1 MAEKS
6 KSKKEHIL
14 IEIAN
19 SISHGIGVILGI
31 IFLLML
37 IIPSA
42 KNGEVLKTI
51 AFSIYGGCFIFMYLM
66 STIYHAIQHKG
77 AKKILRIFDHV
88 SIYYFIAGSFTP
100 IILLLTKGKFRL
112 FFIIL
117 IWAIAIF
124 GTVFK
129 IATYKDYD
137 KLKTISVII
146 YIAMGWLSV
155 FLIKPIVA
163 NTTWKFMLLLV
174 LGGVVYT
181 AGTYFYK
188 SKKFKGNHIIW
199 HFFVLAASII
209 HFIAFYLY
217 IS

>member
-1 MAEKS
+1 MLSKTSSREFFRIEMAN
-6 KSKKEHIL
+6 
-14 IEIAN
+14 A
-19 SISHGIGVILGI
+19 ISHGLGVLLGI

-37 IIPSA
+37 IIPSV
-42 KNGEVLKTI
+42 NSGDVLKTV
-51 AFSIYGGCFIFMYLM
+51 AFSIYGGCFIFLFLM
-66 STIYHAIQHKG
+66 STIYHAVQKEKV
-77 AKKILRIFDHV
+77 KKILRIFDHV

-100 IILLLTKGKFRL
+100 IILLLTRGRFRL

-117 IWAIAIF
+117 IWAIALF

-129 IATYKDYD
+129 IATYKNYD

-188 SKKFKGNHIIW
+188 SKKFKYNHVIW

>member
-1 MAEKS
+1 MLS
-6 KSKKEHIL
+6 KTNSREFFL
-14 IEIAN
+14 IEMAN
-19 SISHGIGVILGI
+19 AISHALGVLLGI

-37 IIPSA
+37 IIPSV
-42 KNGEVLKTI
+42 NSGDILKTV
-51 AFSIYGGCFIFMYLM
+51 AFSIYGGCFIFLFLM
-66 STIYHAIQHKG
+66 STIYHAVQKEKV
-77 AKKILRIFDHV
+77 KKILRIFDHV

-100 IILLLTKGKFRL
+100 IILLLTRGRFRL

-117 IWAIAIF
+117 IWAIALF

-129 IATYKDYD
+129 IATYKNYD

-188 SKKFKGNHIIW
+188 SKKFKYNHVIW

>member
-1 MAEKS
+1 MISKGNSREYFKIEMAN
-6 KSKKEHIL
+6 
-14 IEIAN
+14 A
-19 SISHGIGVILGI
+19 ISHGLGVFLGI

-37 IIPSA
+37 IIPSV
-42 KNGEVLKTI
+42 KSGNVLKVV
-51 AFSIYGGCFIFMYLM
+51 AFSIYGGCFIFLFLM
-66 STIYHAIQHKG
+66 STIYHAVQGEKI
-77 AKKILRIFDHV
+77 KKILRIFDHV

-100 IILLLTKGKFRL
+100 VILLLTRGKFRL

-117 IWAIAIF
+117 IWAIALF

-129 IATYKDYD
+129 ITTYKNYD

>member
-1 MAEKS
+1 MLS
-6 KSKKEHIL
+6 KTNSREFLK

-19 SISHGIGVILGI
+19 SISHALGVLLGI

-37 IIPSA
+37 IIPSV
-42 KNGEVLKTI
+42 KNGNVLKVV
-51 AFSIYGGCFIFMYLM
+51 AFSIYGGCFIFLFLM
-66 STIYHAIQHKG
+66 STIYHAVQKEKV
-77 AKKILRIFDHV
+77 KKILRIFDHV

-100 IILLLTKGKFRL
+100 IILLLTRGRFRL

-117 IWAIAIF
+117 IWAIALF

-129 IATYKDYD
+129 IATYKNYD

-155 FLIKPIVA
+155 FLIKPIVT
-163 NTTWKFMLLLV
+163 NTTWKFMILLV

-181 AGTYFYK
+181 VGTYFYK
-188 SKKFKGNHIIW
+188 SKKFKYNHVIW

>member
-1 MAEKS
+1 MISKGNSREYFKIEMAN
-6 KSKKEHIL
+6 
-14 IEIAN
+14 A
-19 SISHGIGVILGI
+19 ISHGLGIFLGI

-37 IIPSA
+37 IIPSV
-42 KNGEVLKTI
+42 KSGNVLKVV
-51 AFSIYGGCFIFMYLM
+51 AFSIYGGCFIFLFLM
-66 STIYHAIQHKG
+66 STIYHAVQSEKI
-77 AKKILRIFDHV
+77 KKILRIFDHV

-100 IILLLTKGKFRL
+100 VILLLTRGRFRL

-129 IATYKDYD
+129 ITTYKNYD

-155 FLIKPIVA
+155 FLIKPIVT
-163 NTTWKFMLLLV
+163 NTTWKFMFLLV
-174 LGGVVYT
+174 LGGLVYT
-181 AGTYFYK
+181 GGTYFYK
-188 SKKFKGNHIIW
+188 SKRFKYSHVIW

-217 IS
+217 I

>member
-1 MAEKS
+1 MLSKGNSREYFKIEMAN
-6 KSKKEHIL
+6 
-14 IEIAN
+14 A
-19 SISHGIGVILGI
+19 ISHGLGIFLGI

-37 IIPSA
+37 IIPSV
-42 KNGEVLKTI
+42 KSGNVLKI
-51 AFSIYGGCFIFMYLM
+51 VAFSIYGGCFIFLFLM
-66 STIYHAIQHKG
+66 STIYHAVQREKI
-77 AKKILRIFDHV
+77 KKILRIFDHV

-100 IILLLTKGKFRL
+100 VILLLTSGRFRL

-117 IWAIAIF
+117 IWAIALF

-129 IATYKDYD
+129 ITTYKNYD

-155 FLIKPIVA
+155 FLIKPIVT
-163 NTTWKFMLLLV
+163 NTTWKFMFLLV
-174 LGGVVYT
+174 LGGLVYT
-181 AGTYFYK
+181 GGTYFYK
-188 SKKFKGNHIIW
+188 SKRFKYSHVIW

-217 IS
+217 I

>member
-1 MAEKS
+1 MLSKTNSREFFRIEMAN
-6 KSKKEHIL
+6 
-14 IEIAN
+14 A
-19 SISHGIGVILGI
+19 ISHGLGVLLGI

-37 IIPSA
+37 IIPSV
-42 KNGEVLKTI
+42 NSGDVLKTV
-51 AFSIYGGCFIFMYLM
+51 AFSIYGGCFIFLFLM
-66 STIYHAIQHKG
+66 STIYHAVQKEKV
-77 AKKILRIFDHV
+77 KKILRIFDHV

-100 IILLLTKGKFRL
+100 IILLLTRGRFRL

-117 IWAIAIF
+117 IWAIALF

-129 IATYKDYD
+129 IATYKNYD

-188 SKKFKGNHIIW
+188 SKKFKYNHVIW

>member
-1 MAEKS
+1 MISKGNSREYFKIEMAN
-6 KSKKEHIL
+6 
-14 IEIAN
+14 A
-19 SISHGIGVILGI
+19 ISHGLGIFLGI

-37 IIPSA
+37 IIPSV
-42 KNGEVLKTI
+42 KSGNVLKVV
-51 AFSIYGGCFIFMYLM
+51 AFSIYGGCFIFLFLM
-66 STIYHAIQHKG
+66 STIYHAVQGEKI
-77 AKKILRIFDHV
+77 KKILRIFDHV

-100 IILLLTKGKFRL
+100 VILLLTRGRFRL

-117 IWAIAIF
+117 IWAIALF

-129 IATYKDYD
+129 ITTYKNYD

-155 FLIKPIVA
+155 FLIKPIVT
-163 NTTWKFMLLLV
+163 NTTWKFMFLLV
-174 LGGVVYT
+174 LGGLVYT
-181 AGTYFYK
+181 GGTYFYK
-188 SKKFKGNHIIW
+188 SKRLKYSHVIW

-217 IS
+217 I

>member
-1 MAEKS
+1 MLSKTNSREFFRIEMAN
-6 KSKKEHIL
+6 
-14 IEIAN
+14 A
-19 SISHGIGVILGI
+19 ISHALGVLLGI

-37 IIPSA
+37 IIPSV
-42 KNGEVLKTI
+42 NSGDVLKTV
-51 AFSIYGGCFIFMYLM
+51 AFSIYGGCFIFLFLM
-66 STIYHAIQHKG
+66 STIYHAVQKEKV
-77 AKKILRIFDHV
+77 KKILRIFDHV

-100 IILLLTKGKFRL
+100 IILLLTRGRFRL

-117 IWAIAIF
+117 IWAIALF

-129 IATYKDYD
+129 IATYKNYD

-188 SKKFKGNHIIW
+188 SKKFKYNHIIW
-199 HFFVLAASII
+199 HFFVLVASII

>member
-1 MAEKS
+1 MISKGNSREYFKIEMAN
-6 KSKKEHIL
+6 
-14 IEIAN
+14 A
-19 SISHGIGVILGI
+19 ISHGLGVLLGI

-37 IIPSA
+37 IIPSV
-42 KNGEVLKTI
+42 KSGNVLKVV
-51 AFSIYGGCFIFMYLM
+51 AFSIYGGCFIFLFLM
-66 STIYHAIQHKG
+66 STIYHAVQREKI
-77 AKKILRIFDHV
+77 KKILRIFDHV

-100 IILLLTKGKFRL
+100 VILLLTRGRFRL

-117 IWAIAIF
+117 IWAIALF

-129 IATYKDYD
+129 ITTYKNYD

-155 FLIKPIVA
+155 FLIKPIVT
-163 NTTWKFMLLLV
+163 NTTWKFMFLLV
-174 LGGVVYT
+174 LGGLVYT
-181 AGTYFYK
+181 GGTYFYK
-188 SKKFKGNHIIW
+188 SKRFKYSHVIW

-217 IS
+217 I

>member
-1 MAEKS
+1 MLS
-6 KSKKEHIL
+6 KGNSREYFK
-14 IEIAN
+14 IEMAN
-19 SISHGIGVILGI
+19 SISHGLGIFLGI

-37 IIPSA
+37 IIPSV
-42 KNGEVLKTI
+42 KSGNVLKVV
-51 AFSIYGGCFIFMYLM
+51 AFSIYGGCFIFLFLM
-66 STIYHAIQHKG
+66 STIYHSVQREKI
-77 AKKILRIFDHV
+77 KKILRIFDHV

-100 IILLLTKGKFRL
+100 VILLLTSGRFRL

-117 IWAIAIF
+117 IWAIALF

-129 IATYKDYD
+129 ITTYKNYD

-155 FLIKPIVA
+155 FLIKPIVT
-163 NTTWKFMLLLV
+163 NTTWKFMFLLV
-174 LGGVVYT
+174 LGGLVYT
-181 AGTYFYK
+181 GGTYFYK
-188 SKKFKGNHIIW
+188 SKRFKYSHVIW

-217 IS
+217 I

>member
-1 MAEKS
+1 MSEKINS
-6 KSKKEHIL
+6 RENLKL
-14 IEIAN
+14 EIGN
-19 SISHGIGVILGI
+19 SISHGIGVVLGI

-37 IIPSA
+37 IIPEIRIG
-42 KNGEVLKTI
+42 NVEGTV
-51 AFSIYGGCFIFMYLM
+51 AFSIYGGCFILMYLM
-66 STIYHAIQHKG
+66 STIYHAVQHKG

-100 IILLLTKGKFRL
+100 VILYSTRGKFRI
-112 FFIIL
+112 FFLSL
-117 IWAIAIF
+117 IWSIALF

-129 IATYKDYD
+129 IFTYKNYD
-137 KLKTISVII
+137 GLKKISTII

-155 FLIKPIVA
+155 FLIKPILDA
-163 NTTWKFMLLLV
+163 TTWKFMLLLII
-174 LGGVVYT
+174 GGVVYT

-188 SKKFKGNHIIW
+188 SKKFKYHHIIW

-217 IS
+217 I

>member
-1 MAEKS
+1 MISKGNSREYFKIEMAN
-6 KSKKEHIL
+6 
-14 IEIAN
+14 A
-19 SISHGIGVILGI
+19 ISHGLGVFLGI

-37 IIPSA
+37 IIPSV
-42 KNGEVLKTI
+42 KSGNVLKVV
-51 AFSIYGGCFIFMYLM
+51 AFSIYGGCFIFLFLM
-66 STIYHAIQHKG
+66 STIYHAVQREKI
-77 AKKILRIFDHV
+77 KKILRIFDHV

-100 IILLLTKGKFRL
+100 VILLLTRGKFRL

-117 IWAIAIF
+117 IWAIALF

-129 IATYKDYD
+129 ITTYKNYD

-155 FLIKPIVA
+155 FLIKPIVT
-163 NTTWKFMLLLV
+163 NTTWKFMFLLV
-174 LGGVVYT
+174 LGGLVYT
-181 AGTYFYK
+181 GGTYFYK
-188 SKKFKGNHIIW
+188 SKRFKYSHVIW

-217 IS
+217 I

>member
-1 MAEKS
+1 MLSKGNSREYFKIEMAN
-6 KSKKEHIL
+6 
-14 IEIAN
+14 A
-19 SISHGIGVILGI
+19 ISHGLGVLLGI

-37 IIPSA
+37 IIPSV
-42 KNGEVLKTI
+42 KSGNVLKVV
-51 AFSIYGGCFIFMYLM
+51 AFSIYGGCFIFLFLM
-66 STIYHAIQHKG
+66 STIYHAVQREKI
-77 AKKILRIFDHV
+77 KKILRIFDHV

-100 IILLLTKGKFRL
+100 VILLLTRGRFRL

-117 IWAIAIF
+117 IWAIALF

-129 IATYKDYD
+129 ITTYKNYD

-155 FLIKPIVA
+155 FLIKPIVT
-163 NTTWKFMLLLV
+163 NTTWKFMFLLV
-174 LGGVVYT
+174 LGGLVYT
-181 AGTYFYK
+181 GGTYFYK
-188 SKKFKGNHIIW
+188 SKRFKYSHVIW

-217 IS
+217 I

>member
-1 MAEKS
+1 MLSKGNSREYFKIEMAN
-6 KSKKEHIL
+6 
-14 IEIAN
+14 A
-19 SISHGIGVILGI
+19 ISHGLGIFLGI

-37 IIPSA
+37 IIPSV
-42 KNGEVLKTI
+42 KSGNVLKI
-51 AFSIYGGCFIFMYLM
+51 VAFSIYGGCFIFLFLM
-66 STIYHAIQHKG
+66 STIYHAVQREKI
-77 AKKILRIFDHV
+77 KKILRIFDHV

-100 IILLLTKGKFRL
+100 VILLLTSGRFRL

-117 IWAIAIF
+117 IWAIALF

-129 IATYKDYD
+129 ITTYKNYD

-155 FLIKPIVA
+155 FLIKPIVT
-163 NTTWKFMLLLV
+163 NTTWKFMFLLV
-174 LGGVVYT
+174 LGGLVYT
-181 AGTYFYK
+181 GGTYFYK
-188 SKKFKGNHIIW
+188 LKRFKYSHVIW

-217 IS
+217 I

>member
-1 MAEKS
+1 MLSKGNSREYFKIEMAN
-6 KSKKEHIL
+6 
-14 IEIAN
+14 A
-19 SISHGIGVILGI
+19 ISHGLGVFLGI

-37 IIPSA
+37 IISSV
-42 KNGEVLKTI
+42 KSGNVLKVV
-51 AFSIYGGCFIFMYLM
+51 AFSIYGGCFIFLFLM
-66 STIYHAIQHKG
+66 STIYHAVQREKI
-77 AKKILRIFDHV
+77 KKILRIFDHV

-100 IILLLTKGKFRL
+100 VILLLTRGRFRL

-117 IWAIAIF
+117 IWAIALF

-129 IATYKDYD
+129 ITTYKNYD

-155 FLIKPIVA
+155 FLIKPIVT
-163 NTTWKFMLLLV
+163 NTTWKFMFLLV
-174 LGGVVYT
+174 LGGLVYT
-181 AGTYFYK
+181 GGTYFYK
-188 SKKFKGNHIIW
+188 SKRFKYSHVIW

-217 IS
+217 I

>member
-1 MAEKS
+1 MISKGNSREYFKIEMAN
-6 KSKKEHIL
+6 
-14 IEIAN
+14 A
-19 SISHGIGVILGI
+19 ISHGLGVFLGI

-37 IIPSA
+37 IIPSV
-42 KNGEVLKTI
+42 KSGNVLKVV
-51 AFSIYGGCFIFMYLM
+51 AFSIYGGCFIFLFLM
-66 STIYHAIQHKG
+66 STIYHAVQREKI
-77 AKKILRIFDHV
+77 KKILRIFDHV

-100 IILLLTKGKFRL
+100 VILLLTRGRFRL

-117 IWAIAIF
+117 IWAIALF

-129 IATYKDYD
+129 ITTYKNYD

-155 FLIKPIVA
+155 FLIKPIVT
-163 NTTWKFMLLLV
+163 NTTWKFMFLLV
-174 LGGVVYT
+174 LGGLVYT
-181 AGTYFYK
+181 GGTYFYK
-188 SKKFKGNHIIW
+188 SKRFKYSHVIW

-217 IS
+217 I

>member
-1 MAEKS
+1 MLNKTSSREFLK
-6 KSKKEHIL
+6 

-19 SISHGIGVILGI
+19 SISHGLGVILGV

-37 IIPSA
+37 IIPSV
-42 KNGEVLKTI
+42 KNGNVLKVV
-51 AFSIYGGCFIFMYLM
+51 AFSIYGGCFIFLFLM
-66 STIYHAIQHKG
+66 STIYHAVQREKV
-77 AKKILRIFDHV
+77 KKILRIFDHV

-100 IILLLTKGKFRL
+100 IILLLTRGRFRL

-117 IWAIAIF
+117 IWAIALF

-129 IATYKDYD
+129 ITTYKNYD

-188 SKKFKGNHIIW
+188 SKKFKYNHVIW

>member
-6 KSKKEHIL
+6 NSRDFLK

-19 SISHGIGVILGI
+19 SISHGIGVLLGI

-42 KNGEVLKTI
+42 KDGDVLKTV
-51 AFSIYGGCFIFMYLM
+51 AFSIYGGCFIFMFLM
-66 STIYHAIQHKG
+66 STIYHAIQHKK
-77 AKKILRIFDHV
+77 AKQILRIFDHV

-100 IILLLTKGKFRL
+100 VILLLTRGKFRL

-129 IATYKDYD
+129 IATYQKYD

-155 FLIKPIVA
+155 FLIKPIVNNA
-163 NTTWKFMLLLV
+163 TWKFMLLLV
-174 LGGVVYT
+174 IGGLVYT

-188 SKKFKGNHIIW
+188 SKKFKYNHIIW
-199 HFFVLAASII
+199 HFFVLAAAIV
-209 HFIAFYLY
+209 HFVAFYIY

>member
-1 MAEKS
+1 MISKGNSREYFKIEMAN
-6 KSKKEHIL
+6 
-14 IEIAN
+14 A
-19 SISHGIGVILGI
+19 ISHGLGVFLGI

-37 IIPSA
+37 IIPSV
-42 KNGEVLKTI
+42 KSGNVLKVV
-51 AFSIYGGCFIFMYLM
+51 AFSIYGGCFIFLFLM
-66 STIYHAIQHKG
+66 STIYHAVQGEKI
-77 AKKILRIFDHV
+77 KKILRIFDHV

-100 IILLLTKGKFRL
+100 VILLLTRGRFRL

-117 IWAIAIF
+117 IWAIALF

-129 IATYKDYD
+129 ITTYKNYD

>member
-1 MAEKS
+1 MISKGNSREYFKIEMAN
-6 KSKKEHIL
+6 
-14 IEIAN
+14 A
-19 SISHGIGVILGI
+19 ISHGLGIFLGI

-37 IIPSA
+37 IIPSV
-42 KNGEVLKTI
+42 KSGNVLKVV
-51 AFSIYGGCFIFMYLM
+51 AFSIYGGCFIFLFLM
-66 STIYHAIQHKG
+66 STIYHAVQREKI
-77 AKKILRIFDHV
+77 KKILRIFDHV

-100 IILLLTKGKFRL
+100 VILLLTRGRFRL

-129 IATYKDYD
+129 ITTYKNYD

>member
-1 MAEKS
+1 MLSKGNSREYFKIEMAN
-6 KSKKEHIL
+6 
-14 IEIAN
+14 A
-19 SISHGIGVILGI
+19 ISHGLGIFLGI

-37 IIPSA
+37 IIPSV
-42 KNGEVLKTI
+42 NSGNVLKVV
-51 AFSIYGGCFIFMYLM
+51 AFSIYGGCFIFLFLM
-66 STIYHAIQHKG
+66 STIYHAVQREKI
-77 AKKILRIFDHV
+77 KKILRIFDHV

-100 IILLLTKGKFRL
+100 VILLLTSGRFRL

-117 IWAIAIF
+117 IWAIALF

-129 IATYKDYD
+129 ITTYKNYD

-155 FLIKPIVA
+155 FLIKPIVT
-163 NTTWKFMLLLV
+163 NTTWKFMFLLV
-174 LGGVVYT
+174 LGGLVYT
-181 AGTYFYK
+181 GGTYFYK
-188 SKKFKGNHIIW
+188 SKRFKYSHVIW

-217 IS
+217 I

>member
-1 MAEKS
+1 MLSKGNSREYFKIEMAN
-6 KSKKEHIL
+6 
-14 IEIAN
+14 A
-19 SISHGIGVILGI
+19 ISHGLGIFLGI

-37 IIPSA
+37 IIPSV
-42 KNGEVLKTI
+42 KSGNVLKVV
-51 AFSIYGGCFIFMYLM
+51 AFSIYGGCFIFLFLM
-66 STIYHAIQHKG
+66 STIYHAVQSEKI
-77 AKKILRIFDHV
+77 KKILRIFDHV

-100 IILLLTKGKFRL
+100 VILLLTRGRFRL

-117 IWAIAIF
+117 IWAIALF

-129 IATYKDYD
+129 ITTYKNYD

-155 FLIKPIVA
+155 FLIKPIVT
-163 NTTWKFMLLLV
+163 NTTWKFMFLLV
-174 LGGVVYT
+174 LGGLVYT
-181 AGTYFYK
+181 GGTYFYK
-188 SKKFKGNHIIW
+188 SKRFKYSHVIW

-217 IS
+217 I

>member
-1 MAEKS
+1 MLSKTNSREFFRIEMAN
-6 KSKKEHIL
+6 
-14 IEIAN
+14 A
-19 SISHGIGVILGI
+19 ISHALGVLLGI

-37 IIPSA
+37 IIPSV
-42 KNGEVLKTI
+42 NSGDVLKTV
-51 AFSIYGGCFIFMYLM
+51 ALSIYGGCFIFLFLM
-66 STIYHAIQHKG
+66 STIYHAVQREKV
-77 AKKILRIFDHV
+77 KKILRIFDHV

-100 IILLLTKGKFRL
+100 IILLLTRGRFRL

-117 IWAIAIF
+117 IWAIALF

-129 IATYKDYD
+129 IATYKNYD

-163 NTTWKFMLLLV
+163 NTTWKFMILLV

-188 SKKFKGNHIIW
+188 SKKFKYNHVIW

>member
-1 MAEKS
+1 MLSKTNSREHFKIEMAN
-6 KSKKEHIL
+6 
-14 IEIAN
+14 A
-19 SISHGIGVILGI
+19 ISHGLGVLLGI

-37 IIPSA
+37 IIPSV
-42 KNGEVLKTI
+42 NSGDVLKTV
-51 AFSIYGGCFIFMYLM
+51 AFSIYGGCFIFLFLM
-66 STIYHAIQHKG
+66 STIYHAVQREKV
-77 AKKILRIFDHV
+77 KKILRIFDHV

-100 IILLLTKGKFRL
+100 IILLLTRGRFRL

-117 IWAIAIF
+117 IWAIALF

-129 IATYKDYD
+129 IATYKNYD

-155 FLIKPIVA
+155 FLIKPIVT

-188 SKKFKGNHIIW
+188 SKKFKYNHVIW

-209 HFIAFYLY
+209 HFIAFYFY